1 MSTLFEMT
9 PNNED
14 IFNMT
19 VPSGEPC
26 GCYDKRGC
34 LDSMFCSCECACCLV
49 QRQVDAA
56 KTCFTCRKHKAVQW
70 IGYYDSNG
78 DESIRRI
85 CIDCYRT
92 HLIGCGLLEPIEE
105 EEEEE
110 ERENSTD
117 SDSDSEDGYYWRVGK
132 DGRIE
137 YMDDEH
143 DYDPREEQFREEW
156 EAMDEEERRDATEA
170 YYRWQDEGS
179 PCGGI

>member
-1 MSTLFEMT
+1 MT

-34 LDSMFCSCECACCLV
+34 LDSMYCSCECACCLV

-70 IGYYDSNG
+70 IDYADLNG
-78 DESIRRI
+78 DESVRRV

-92 HLIGCGLLEPIEE
+92 YLVGCGVLDPIEE
-105 EEEEE
+105 EEENEE
-110 ERENSTD
+110 QSE
-117 SDSDSEDGYYWRVGK
+117 DSDSEDGCYWRMDK

-143 DYDPREEQFREEW
+143 DYDPREEQFQEEW
-156 EAMDEEERRDATEA
+156 GAMDEEERRDALEA
-170 YYRWQDEGS
+170 YYKWVDYGS
-179 PCGGI
+179 PTDGI